1 MNQNE
6 LIQNAWALTEAI
18 EEAVGK
24 EDWARAADLTQARA
38 PLVMALEAEQPADAL
53 AVIRKI
59 QASIDAVAARAGT
72 AQVALSTTYR
82 RSMDGAKAA
91 SRYQQAARF

>member
-18 EEAVGK
+18 EEAVGN
-24 EDWARAADLTQARA
+24 EDWTRAAELAQARA
-38 PLVMALEAEQPADAL
+38 PLVMALQAEQPADAL

-59 QASIDAVAARAGT
+59 QASIEAVAVRAQS
-72 AQVALSTTYR
+72 AQSALSTTYR

-91 SRYQQAARF
+91 SRYHQAARF